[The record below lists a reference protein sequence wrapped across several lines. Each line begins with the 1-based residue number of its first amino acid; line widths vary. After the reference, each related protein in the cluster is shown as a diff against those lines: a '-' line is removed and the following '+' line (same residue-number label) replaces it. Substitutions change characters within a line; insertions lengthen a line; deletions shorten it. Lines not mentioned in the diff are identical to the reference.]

1 MASNNQNSSILGAF
15 LWMLFLSILLSW
27 LPGIGQF
34 IAGFVGGKK
43 AGNVGRALIA
53 FSLPAIVFS
62 LLFIFIFP
70 LIPFIGLGMITLLI
84 IGNFA
89 LFCGAIVGGAVA

>member
-1 MASNNQNSSILGAF
+1 MANNNQRSSIPGAF
-15 LWMLFLSILLSW
+15 LWMLFLSILLCW

-43 AGNVGRALIA
+43 AGNVRRALAA
-53 FSLPAIVFS
+53 FALPAIVFS

-70 LIPFIGLGMITLLI
+70 LIPFIGIGMATLLV

-89 LFCGAIVGGAVA
+89 LFCGAIVGGALA

>member
-1 MASNNQNSSILGAF
+1 MANNKQNSSIPAAF

-43 AGNVGRALIA
+43 AGNVGRALLA
-53 FSLPAIVFS
+53 FCLPAIVFS
-62 LLFIFIFP
+62 FIFIFIFP
-70 LIPFIGLGMITLLI
+70 LIPFIGLGMATLLI

-89 LFCGAIVGGAVA
+89 LFCGAIVGGALA